1 MAGEKAHEYL
11 ERAAQALSL
20 RMNPELGYVM
30 QDGGSPIHGIAKALA
45 GDSWTSLAR
54 HYLQTESVKDA
65 KK

>member
-1 MAGEKAHEYL
+1 
-11 ERAAQALSL
+11 
-20 RMNPELGYVM
+20 MNPELGYVM

-54 HYLQTESVKDA
+54 HYLQTESVKGD